1 MNEIS
6 FKNLIRALAKSKS
19 ILIFYFVLAAICSSS
34 LFFIENKYRASIKVS
49 PIEGTSSSSLSSLAG
64 QLSGFGM
71 GDIGSSTTPQVYI
84 EALEIIKSRSFLYQF
99 IEKNNLNLKNE
110 NIEDFYLKFLKNN
123 LRTFKD
129 RQTNFLTISII
140 SNSPDDAYSLLIKL
154 KEDLQEYVR
163 RKDIED
169 AERNIDGAINE
180 ISKVDNVDAREAI
193 SNFIQNQVAKLLFA
207 KNSTDYVFKVI
218 ENPVLPQKKDSPSR
232 ALLSAIFLL
241 SALILW
247 FIHIMFAMYVFNKIP
262 KVKLSK
268 NFPFLRFSTVKN
280 IPQ

>member
-1 MNEIS
+1 MNDIT
-6 FKNLIRALAKSKS
+6 FKNLIKALEGSKS
-19 ILIFYFVLAAICSSS
+19 VLVFYLVLAAICSSL
-34 LFFIENKYRASIKVS
+34 LFLMEDKYRASIKVS
-49 PIEGTSSSSLSSLAG
+49 PIEGSASNSLSSLAG
-64 QLSGFGM
+64 QLSGFGV

-84 EALEIIKSRSFLYQF
+84 EALEIIKSRSFLYEF
-99 IEKNNLNLKNE
+99 IEKNNLNLSNE
-110 NIEDFYLKFLKNN
+110 NIEDFYLRFLKNN

-140 SNSPDDAYSLLIKL
+140 SNNPADAYNLLIKL

-163 RKDIED
+163 LKDIKD

-180 ISKVDNVDAREAI
+180 IPKVNNLDAREAI

-207 KNSTDYVFKVI
+207 KNSKDYVFKVI

-241 SALILW
+241 FAVIIWLI
-247 FIHIMFAMYVFNKIP
+247 HVMFAIYVFNKFP
-262 KVKLSK
+262 KVNFSK
-268 NFPFLRFSTVKN
+268 NFPFLKFSIIKN
-280 IPQ
+280 IP